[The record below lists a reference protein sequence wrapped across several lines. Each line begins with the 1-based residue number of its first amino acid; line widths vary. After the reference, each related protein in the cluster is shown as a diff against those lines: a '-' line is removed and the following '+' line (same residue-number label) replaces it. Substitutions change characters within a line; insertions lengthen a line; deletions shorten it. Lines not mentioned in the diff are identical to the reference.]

1 MSKNCSVALKGNK
14 EGLSLYLNEEFDFLI
29 LKEHL
34 AKKLESSR
42 LFFQGAKVTSIQGKC
57 LSVEEK
63 NEIKS
68 MINTH
73 FGMVMEEKT
82 EERCVPNIKSR
93 KSDNLTLDTDEG
105 TTKFIRTTIRSG
117 QSLKHEGNLVII
129 GDVNPGGEVIAE
141 GNICVMGSL
150 RGMAH
155 AGAKGNESAFVV
167 AFTLLPTQLR
177 IANIISRSPDNEKI
191 IPSVPELA
199 RVKNSSVV
207 IEPYLP
213 KK

>member
-14 EGLSLYLNEEFDFLI
+14 EGLSLFLNEELDFLT

-34 AKKLESSR
+34 VKKLESSR
-42 LFFQGAKVTSIQGKC
+42 LFFQGAKVTSIQGKS

-63 NEIKS
+63 EEIKTI
-68 MINTH
+68 INTN
-73 FGMVMEEKT
+73 FGMVVEEKT
-82 EERCVPNIKSR
+82 EERCVTDRESIKSD
-93 KSDNLTLDTDEG
+93 SLTMDTDGEM
-105 TTKFIRTTIRSG
+105 TKFIRTTIRSG
-117 QSLKHEGNLVII
+117 QSIKYEGNVVII
-129 GDVNPGGEVIAE
+129 GDVNPGGEVIAG
-141 GNICVMGSL
+141 GNICVMGAL

-177 IANIISRSPDNEKI
+177 IANIISRPPDNEQI
-191 IPSVPELA
+191 TPSVPELA
-199 RVKNSSVV
+199 LVRNSSVV
-207 IEPYLP
+207 IELYLP